1 MLDLL
6 TEILKGIISIIMY
19 FWWLFALIFAFFAW
33 QNRRKAKFVENAE
46 FVTIEIKIPKTNDK
60 NPTSAEMMF
69 ATLHGILKPK
79 SEHVKNGTI
88 QEHISFEMVANET
101 SIRFF
106 VWCPRH
112 LKDFVEG
119 QIYAQYPSAE
129 INEVEDYS
137 KQLNLELEGGTYH
150 AAGAEIT
157 LTKKDYLPIKTFNNF
172 TVDPLAGITG
182 VLSKLDQPGENIWIQ
197 ILARPVQDEWK
208 QRGLNWVAKK
218 KGQSSTLDI
227 EHLGRDLVLGFFKIL
242 AEFVKIIVSGPAD
255 GDGANNKKSLSAEEE
270 GMISAVEQKAEKL
283 AYSVKIRIL
292 YSADKN
298 EKTNERLHAIFGAFK
313 QFNTTNL
320 NGFKGKHLKATPE
333 FIRDYQNRLFLPDGF
348 YLNIEELASIYHLPH
363 TSVETPNISWTTS
376 KTGEPPT
383 NLPTLKNTPEEDL
396 TIFAKTNFRG
406 VSEEFGIKRDD
417 RRRHMY
423 IIGKSGMGKT
433 KLQESL
439 VNRDIRM
446 GEGIAVMDPHGDFIM
461 DVLSKIPEE
470 RLNDVIIFDPADT
483 EFPIAFNPME
493 VTDPNLKNQ
502 IASGVVNTFKK
513 IFGTSWGPRL
523 EYILNY
529 TVLALLDSPNT
540 TLLGIVN
547 MLTDKN
553 FRKDIIS
560 NIQDPVVKKF
570 WTTEFASYNEK
581 FATEAIAPILN
592 KVGQFVANSLIRNV
606 IGQPKSSF
614 NIREIMDHKKILL
627 INLST
632 GRVGETNA
640 SLLGSLMITAI
651 QLAAMSR
658 ADMPEEDRADFYLYV
673 DEFQNFATESFKNIL
688 SEARK
693 YHLNLTVAHQYIA
706 QMEDTGVRDAIF
718 GNVGTMITFRVGAED
733 ANVLAKE
740 FNPPFDVSDL
750 INLERQ
756 NIYIKMTID
765 GKSEGAFSAK
775 TLTVNNERTEFTQTI
790 INHSRK
796 LYTKPRAGVE
806 ELIVNWQGAAAI
818 PDNPDLV
825 RQLEREKEKAAASTT
840 RTGDTENTF
849 EAPIV
854 KSLRGNKK
862 FKNDQKSE
870 IAAAIKSG
878 TAHLAEGEDSEQN
891 NNPTPKPETDSK
903 MSEAGVLDELE
914 QTADY
919 IVRHEKGD
927 NKFVFLPE
935 NKPQNIIPDPKGRQ
949 KGHDYVKNGKTIY
962 RVKIDMYEPKDT
974 EKIFKKDHGPDIWVG
989 TQDELLDQMDAITAG
1004 GGGTKFIGIED
1015 NTKDKSVL
1023 ANKIKDREAEKKQTG
1038 TIADR
1043 ISKETL
1049 SEILKGAVTPST
1061 GNKGESAKEIINNKK
1076 EEDKKIS
1083 QPKGESGT
1091 KNENLEF
1098 KTDNSI
1104 LAKDETPV
1112 SPSSRKEKIITP
1124 ENFKKVK
1131 EIHPHEIVTI
1141 ASGNEPADISEGEEI
1156 KFK

>member
-1 MLDLL
+1 MGQFVI
-6 TEILKGIISIIMY
+6 EILKGIVSVLIYAWPI
-19 FWWLFALIFAFFAW
+19 FVVLLFLFSW
-33 QNRRKAKFVENAE
+33 QNRRKVKYLETTDYM
-46 FVTIEIKIPKTNDK
+46 TIEIKIPKTNDK

-79 SEHVKNGTI
+79 TELAKEGAL
-88 QEHISFEMVANET
+88 QEHISFEMVADN
-101 SIRFF
+101 SAIKFY
-106 VWCPRH
+106 VWCPKH

-129 INEVEDYS
+129 INEVKDYS
-137 KQLNLELEGGTYH
+137 LEIDPDKLGKEYQG
-150 AAGAEIT
+150 AGAEIV
-157 LTKKDYLPIKTFNNF
+157 LTKSDYLPIKTFVNF

-182 VLSKLDQPGENIWIQ
+182 VLSKLDQDGEKLCIQ
-197 ILARPVQDEWK
+197 ILARPVKDEWK
-208 QRGLNWVAKK
+208 RKGLNWVAGKRGRSKSFDTTHIARDIFKAIGMFLADMLRAVFTSPTEADSGAKDKK
-218 KGQSSTLDI
+218 Q
-227 EHLGRDLVLGFFKIL
+227 
-242 AEFVKIIVSGPAD
+242 
-255 GDGANNKKSLSAEEE
+255 LSAEEE

-283 AYSVKIRIL
+283 AYEVKVRVL
-292 YSADKN
+292 YVATEN
-298 EKTNERLHAIFGAFK
+298 TKTQERLHAIFGAFK

-320 NGFKGKHLKATPE
+320 NGFKGKHVAVSKN
-333 FIRDYQNRLFLPDGF
+333 FIHDYQNRIFLSHGF

-376 KTGEPPT
+376 KTGEAPT
-383 NLPTLKNTPEEDL
+383 DLPTPKNTEPEDL
-396 TIFAKTNFRG
+396 TVFAETNFRG
-406 VSEEFGIKRDD
+406 MSQPFGIKRDD

-439 VNRDIRM
+439 VGRDINM
-446 GEGIAVMDPHGDFIM
+446 GEGVAVMDPHGDFIM
-461 DVLSKIPEE
+461 DVLSKIPES
-470 RLNDVIIFDPADT
+470 RLKDVIVFDPADT

-529 TVLALLDSPNT
+529 TILALLDTPNS

-553 FRKDIIS
+553 YRKDVIA

-614 NIREIMDHKKILL
+614 NIRDMMDNKKILL

-640 SLLGSLMITAI
+640 ALLGSLMITAI

-658 ADMPEEDRADFYLYV
+658 ADIAEEDRSDFYLYV

-693 YHLNLTVAHQYIA
+693 YHLNLTVAHQYIS
-706 QMEDTGVRDAIF
+706 QMEDSGVRDAIF

-740 FNPPFDVSDL
+740 FNPPFEVQDL

-790 INHSRK
+790 IDHSRK
-796 LYTKPRAGVE
+796 LFTKPRAEVE
-806 ELIVNWQGAAAI
+806 AEVVKWSGATAI
-818 PDNPDLV
+818 PNNP
-825 RQLEREKEKAAASTT
+825 QLAAEQEKAAAKAEAAGASAPETATT
-840 RTGDTENTF
+840 ATDEAF
-849 EAPIV
+849 EAPMV
-854 KSLRGNKK
+854 KSARGRKTDSDKPDSKNALSDIIKENTAHMTEKPKEAEKPAAKPEPKK
-862 FKNDQKSE
+862 EAPKPEAEAKTEPSAKEASSKIKDKIDKEILDAILKNVVTPKDKTAEAPKASPAPAVKTEIKAATMAPRTEEKHATATKTGERHTHAQPVHQHNNTNKSE
-870 IAAAIKSG
+870 APKPTTPAEPAKENKVLINNREIKKEN
-878 TAHLAEGEDSEQN
+878 TINREE
-891 NNPTPKPETDSK
+891 TPKP
-903 MSEAGVLDELE
+903 
-914 QTADY
+914 
-919 IVRHEKGD
+919 
-927 NKFVFLPE
+927 
-935 NKPQNIIPDPKGRQ
+935 
-949 KGHDYVKNGKTIY
+949 KT
-962 RVKIDMYEPKDT
+962 E
-974 EKIFKKDHGPDIWVG
+974 
-989 TQDELLDQMDAITAG
+989 
-1004 GGGTKFIGIED
+1004 
-1015 NTKDKSVL
+1015 
-1023 ANKIKDREAEKKQTG
+1023 
-1038 TIADR
+1038 
-1043 ISKETL
+1043 
-1049 SEILKGAVTPST
+1049 
-1061 GNKGESAKEIINNKK
+1061 
-1076 EEDKKIS
+1076 
-1083 QPKGESGT
+1083 
-1091 KNENLEF
+1091 
-1098 KTDNSI
+1098 
-1104 LAKDETPV
+1104 
-1112 SPSSRKEKIITP
+1112 SPSSGREKIITP
-1124 ENFKKVK
+1124 DNFKDVK
-1131 EIHPHEIVTI
+1131 AIHPHEVVKIVNGQTTK
-1141 ASGNEPADISEGEEI
+1141 AEDLKEGQTI
-1156 KFK
+1156 KFE